1 MGRPNICTW
10 FGSNRIIKWGSFGGV
25 FWIFLKIID
34 CLTIGFS
41 ALLTKVLMSH
51 TICPQ
56 QFWNMTMF
64 REIFRF
70 IKLPTPR
77 KVFSDKRQNGRKTN
91 WSKFG
96 ETTWCWKLHYN
107 VWILIG
113 ISQENEKQLKT
124 IKCSPISWSLGHEAP
139 NLFLLDL
146 NQDNYW
152 VSLNFHKK

>member
-10 FGSNRIIKWGSFGGV
+10 FGSNRIIKWGSFGEFFGFFSKSLIV
-25 FWIFLKIID
+25 LPLVLAPFSQKFWWVTPYVRNNFEIW
-34 CLTIGFS
+34 
-41 ALLTKVLMSH
+41 
-51 TICPQ
+51 P
-56 QFWNMTMF
+56 F
-64 REIFRF
+64 RKIFRF

-91 WSKFG
+91 WYKFG

-124 IKCSPISWSLGHEAP
+124 IKCSPISWSLGHEGP